1 MNCTMNKRIKIQLD
15 RMEQRKAHNDKKK
28 TLRKIVNIT
37 I

>member
-28 TLRKIVNIT
+28 NT
-37 I
+37 